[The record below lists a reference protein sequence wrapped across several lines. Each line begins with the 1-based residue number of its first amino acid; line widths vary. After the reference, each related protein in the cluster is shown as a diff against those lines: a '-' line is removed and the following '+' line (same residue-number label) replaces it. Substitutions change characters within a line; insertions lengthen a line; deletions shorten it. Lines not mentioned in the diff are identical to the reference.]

1 MNKLLYL
8 IDDDFQSQQAAK
20 CDLLVHIG
28 LETFQYAII
37 DNGREQ
43 LKALAEFEIPAVHS
57 QIELL
62 TAIENLPE
70 SSRQFKYS
78 FNRIKISFD
87 TFHYTFI
94 PVDLYKEENEQE
106 YAKFIGATF
115 ESDVMVNTI
124 RSTNIKNVIAID
136 SQLKQALN
144 GIFQKP
150 RIFNQASSFI
160 EGIKKT
166 HNKDQ
171 ASSLFID
178 INSKHIQLAW
188 LKNSELM
195 FYNTF
200 DCINADEFNYYLLNV
215 LEQLDID
222 AEQTQVVLSGKIMSN
237 DDFHQRVEKYFNRID
252 FADSR
257 LLVKYPERFENVSP
271 QAYFSLISL
280 DLCE

>member
-43 LKALAEFEIPAVHS
+43 LKALAEFEIPAVLS

-178 INSKHIQLAW
+178 INNKHIQLAW

-222 AEQTQVVLSGKIMSN
+222 AEQTQVVLSGKVMSN

-252 FADSR
+252 FADAR